1 MKNNKTHLLDN
12 YLVIIKAQGEARNRT
27 RRKREEG
34 KPHKPERIITM
45 RKNSY
50 KINYTEMTITVTK
63 SYLKEA
69 SIIGSAAYNELAK
82 VRKDFPDFQIV
93 QREIAK
99 KPGKKTYGKLTYQV
113 MEDFIKEYEEENAPA
128 ALAEFQQIKQF
139 SQFRAGKYAFVKNWF
154 LNRYKDVFKQEDPQ
168 EAVA

>member
-1 MKNNKTHLLDN
+1 
-12 YLVIIKAQGEARNRT
+12 
-27 RRKREEG
+27 
-34 KPHKPERIITM
+34 M